1 MTRHIIALCGA
12 MALAGL
18 TASAQSSQQPASQ
31 SSMTSETVTAT
42 GCLKEW
48 DETVGMS
55 RSDLASPQ
63 AVRPGARQYILANV
77 QGAHDGM
84 TFVLES
90 QGSAGNLRALVNHKV
105 EVTGQIRGAVDHTK
119 KQGTADTEGLT
130 TLAVSSVKSVSSSC
144 R

>member
-12 MALAGL
+12 MALVGL
-18 TASAQSSQQPASQ
+18 TASAQSQQP
-31 SSMTSETVTAT
+31 SMSAETVTAT
-42 GCLKEW
+42 GCLKVW

-63 AVRPGARQYILANV
+63 IVKPGARQYILANV
-77 QGAHDGM
+77 QGAHDGT

-90 QGSAGNLRALVNHKV
+90 QGSASNLRALVNHTV
-105 EVTGQIRGAVDHTK
+105 EVKGQIRAADNSTK
-119 KQGTADTEGLT
+119 RDTGGTELDSLA
-130 TLAVSSVKSVSSSC
+130 TLAVSSVTSVSSSC